1 LPALSLP
8 VLTDLELDTEEL
20 TPKAQGTLGIVGG
33 ELDEGGWGVLH
44 EA

>member
-1 LPALSLP
+1 LANLK
-8 VLTDLELDTEEL
+8 LDTEESS
-20 TPKAQGTLGIVGG
+20 PKAQRTLGVVGG

>member
-1 LPALSLP
+1 MPALSFP
-8 VLTDLELDTEEL
+8 VLANLKLDTEES
-20 TPKAQGTLGIVGG
+20 TPKAQRTLGVVGG